1 MTAAD
6 LVKDRKRAR
15 IKRRQMYRGYVQE
28 IYEKWNRERV
38 KGQIVLRGRVLKV
51 FREKRRLVLIFQ
63 SGGRY
68 RLIWDRQK
76 ASCEEIGGL
85 QLCGALM
92 AVRAATEGES
102 SDMVTA
108 QVEDY
113 MIVSLPSLPGAQRC
127 LSSAGTGGSFHNT
140 FYHLKMCGDES
151 TIRYMRLRHKV
162 LYDIRSFLNG
172 QGFCECAVPM
182 LQKNYHG
189 GDAIPFTTH
198 VNYAHRD
205 YYLKPNSQDAFLLCL
220 AGGMEEAYEI
230 SDYFRNGGRDSFHTV
245 PYCALE
251 LYAAYRSY
259 EEIKGLAWK
268 LFRRIV
274 ASVEESVS
282 GLEDRAD
289 YPAAEGSFSEIAFT
303 ELLSGTHHVTAD
315 EAGIR
320 SLRRRLTGKT
330 GDSVYDNAG
339 WVYKWMKKELFPAI
353 HAPAAVIDLPAGISP
368 FVKTVPGSPW
378 LLKRGYVVWGGSNVI
393 EFFEG
398 NVDDYEKIFAQIEC
412 QERIRRKEGG
422 KVRRDYSALRHA
434 FALGIPPYS
443 SLTVSLERMIAIGF
457 GEAPVSAYRMN
468 L

>member
-1 MTAAD
+1 
-6 LVKDRKRAR
+6 
-15 IKRRQMYRGYVQE
+15 MYRGYVQE
-28 IYEKWNRERV
+28 IYEKWNRERTE
-38 KGQIVLRGRVLKV
+38 GQIVVRGRVLKV
-51 FREKRRLVLIFQ
+51 FREKRRFVLLLQ
-63 SGGRY
+63 SGGRRY
-68 RLIWDRQK
+68 RLIWDKRK
-76 ASCEEIGGL
+76 AFCEEIREL

-92 AVRAATEGES
+92 AVRAVTEGEGG
-102 SDMVTA
+102 DMFTA

-127 LSSAGTGGSFHNT
+127 LSLSGGNGPFYNT

-162 LYDIRSFLNG
+162 LYDVRNFLNG

-205 YYLKPNSQDAFLLCL
+205 YYLKPNSQHAFLLHL

-230 SDYFRNGGRDSFHTV
+230 SDYFRNGGRDSLHTV

-259 EEIKGLAWK
+259 EEIKELAWR
-268 LFRRIV
+268 LFRKIV
-274 ASVEESVS
+274 TSVEESIS
-282 GLEDRAD
+282 DWKDRAA
-289 YPAAEGSFSEIAFT
+289 YLAADAPLSEITFT
-303 ELLSGTHHVTAD
+303 KLLFETYHAAAD

-353 HAPAAVIDLPAGISP
+353 SVPTAVTDLPAGISP
-368 FVKTVPGSPW
+368 FVKAVPDNPW

-398 NVDDYEKIFAQIEC
+398 NVGDYEKIFAQIEC

-434 FALGIPPYS
+434 FVLGIPPYS